1 MRKRVINFQ
10 RKLVTKKI
18 KERIAR
24 NMKYSYYPGCTL
36 RTKAKDLDAYARA
49 SAKALG
55 FELEE
60 IEEWQCCGGVYPLGT
75 DEIATKL
82 SSVRALNEAKEKGQ
96 SLVTLCSACHHVI
109 KRVNDDMKNVEDI
122 RTRANNYMEL
132 DEPYAGETEVLH
144 FLEVLRDKVGFD
156 ELKKKVTNPL
166 TGRKIG
172 AYYGCL
178 LLRPSNMLGFDD
190 PENPK
195 IIEDFIR
202 AIGAEPV
209 IYPYRNEC
217 CGGYISLK
225 EKELSQN
232 MCEKIMESAEGFGAE
247 MLITACPLCLYN
259 LNKSSSEL
267 PVVYFT
273 ELLAEALGVRGECQE
288 KSACSDENVVNK
300 EEVQE

>member
-1 MRKRVINFQ
+1 
-10 RKLVTKKI
+10 
-18 KERIAR
+18 
-24 NMKYSYYPGCTL
+24 MKYSYYPGCTL

-49 SAKALG
+49 SAKVLG

-60 IEEWQCCGGVYPLGT
+60 IENWQCCGGVYPLGT

-96 SLVTLCSACHHVI
+96 DLVTLCSACHHVI

-122 RTRANNYMEL
+122 RTRANNYMQLE
-132 DEPYAGETEVLH
+132 EPYAGETTVLH
-144 FLEVLRDKVGFD
+144 FLEVLRDRVGFD
-156 ELKKKVTNPL
+156 TLKEKVVNPL
-166 TGRKIG
+166 KGKKIG

-178 LLRPSNMLGFDD
+178 LLRPGKIMAFDN
-190 PENPK
+190 PENPSV
-195 IIEDFIR
+195 IEDFIR

-225 EKELSQN
+225 EKEMAEN
-232 MCEKIMESAEGFGAE
+232 MSKKVTDSAKGFGAE

-259 LNKSSSEL
+259 LKKNGNQTL
-267 PVVYFT
+267 PVYYFT
-273 ELLAEALGVRGECQE
+273 ELLAEALGV
-288 KSACSDENVVNK
+288 K
-300 EEVQE
+300 EEAKREVSGNE